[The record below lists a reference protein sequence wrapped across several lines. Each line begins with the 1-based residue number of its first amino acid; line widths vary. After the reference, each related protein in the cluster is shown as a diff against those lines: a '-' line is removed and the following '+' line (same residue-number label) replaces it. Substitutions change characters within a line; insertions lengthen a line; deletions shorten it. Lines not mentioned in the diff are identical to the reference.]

1 MGDFFIAEGLFV
13 CWTLFLGGPQGIG
26 GLRGLFLPVNLR
38 GLWGTW
44 GDSFTA
50 GGLFFV
56 RLCFGENS
64 GTQGTS
70 GYSGD
75 FRELKGLQGTSGD
88 SGDSMNLRG
97 LRAP

>member
-1 MGDFFIAEGLFV
+1 MAGGLFV

-44 GDSFTA
+44 GDSFSLDSVL
-50 GGLFFV
+50 G
-56 RLCFGENS
+56 R
-64 GTQGTS
+64 TQG
-70 GYSGD
+70 
-75 FRELKGLQGTSGD
+75 LKGLEGTSGD
-88 SGDSMNLRG
+88 SGDSGNLRG